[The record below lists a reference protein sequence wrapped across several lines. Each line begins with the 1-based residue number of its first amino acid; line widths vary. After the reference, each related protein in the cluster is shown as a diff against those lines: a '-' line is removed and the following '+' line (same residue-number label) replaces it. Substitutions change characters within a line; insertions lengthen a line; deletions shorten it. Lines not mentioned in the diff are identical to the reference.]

1 MRACFEPERSPSANH
16 REAAAAAAAEGS
28 RLVVE
33 VGSDGLISRP

>member
-16 REAAAAAAAEGS
+16 REAAAAAAKGS

>member
-16 REAAAAAAAEGS
+16 REATAAEGS

>member
-16 REAAAAAAAEGS
+16 REAAAAAEGS